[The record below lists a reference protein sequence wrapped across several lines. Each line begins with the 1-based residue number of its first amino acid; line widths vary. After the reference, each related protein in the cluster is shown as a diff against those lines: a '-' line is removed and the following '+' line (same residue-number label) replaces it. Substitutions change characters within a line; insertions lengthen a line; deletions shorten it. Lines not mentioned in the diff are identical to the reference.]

1 MPPHVIVMYKL
12 FRKIF
17 LLAVLLLPAG
27 CNLSKQGLLFD
38 QVTPSGLV
46 SFDYQSSTVMTVVLP
61 GRGGSAD
68 VSFSASGEW
77 VARLADKNSDWCT
90 LSPESGSAADK
101 LITINAQPN
110 DKYEE
115 RKCVVSLFCDG
126 KGATIIVKQSEKEEF
141 SLDQSSVEIPAEGGT
156 LMVTVSHTCSYS
168 VSVSKDAAGWIIPL
182 TTKGP
187 EKDEVGFEVLLN
199 PESTPR
205 EGSVTFSSELGEKTV
220 KVIQKGISECI
231 IVPQKD
237 IVVDQGGGSFTV
249 SVRSNVEYD
258 VAITEGASWISSAG
272 TKATVSDSDHTFIAA
287 LNPKDEPREGKIVF
301 SNKALGLS
309 ETVTVKQKPVL
320 VFSLTPDK
328 VELDY
333 AGGGFE
339 VQVTSSFDYEIKS
352 LPNWISPSSAPTKA
366 PTKTHSFSARPNN
379 SEEARTGNIVF
390 SNSEGGSLMV
400 TVTQKAREIAVD
412 WGKAFYHQSLIMRFT
427 ATWCTFCPM
436 MQRAVL
442 IAQEQYP
449 NKLIHVALH
458 GGGSDLEFGDG
469 SLLQSLYRVN
479 GFPTGIVDGRI
490 KVYNTQVPEVAGNII
505 AAAKQTEQLYS
516 TQTGISL
523 NSTLSGRDLTIDLT
537 VYAKKAG
544 AYMIS
549 VCLLEDGIFNAQSGA
564 SSGFAVHND
573 VARIAVTKSTGEAFN
588 IAKDFSFKDFSYTV
602 KNIPSSYK
610 LEKMK
615 ILVYVQSTF
624 SPGNV
629 NQSENYGNYYIDNC
643 VTVPIGQI
651 LNLMMAD
658 TVQGEGTEGVKTGN
672 DINL

>member
-1 MPPHVIVMYKL
+1 MAVM
-12 FRKIF
+12 
-17 LLAVLLLPAG
+17 LLPAG

-77 VARLADKNSDWCT
+77 VARLADKNSEWCT

-156 LMVTVSHTCSYS
+156 LMVTVSHTCGYS

-187 EKDEVGFEVLLN
+187 EKDAVGFEVLLN

-231 IVPQKD
+231 IVPKKD
-237 IVVDQGGGSFTV
+237 IVLDQGGGSFTV

-258 VAITEGASWISSAG
+258 VAITEGASWISAAG

-328 VELDY
+328 VELD
-333 AGGGFE
+333 ADGGSFYI
-339 VQVTSSFDYEIKS
+339 QVTSSVDYQVSS
-352 LPNWISPSSAPTKA
+352 LPDWISENTAGTRAQTNS
-366 PTKTHSFSARPNN
+366 HGFSARANKTDA
-379 SEEARTGNIVF
+379 SRTGRIVF
-390 SNSEGGSLMV
+390 SNGEGGSQVV
-400 TVTQKAREIAVD
+400 TVNQNARAVD
-412 WGKAFYHQSLIMRFT
+412 VDWSKEFFHQSLIMRFT
-427 ATWCTFCPM
+427 ATWCMYCPI
-436 MQRAVL
+436 MQRSVL
-442 IAQEQYP
+442 LAQKLYP
-449 NKLIHVALH
+449 DKLIHVALH
-458 GGGSDLEFGDG
+458 GGGSDLQFNDA
-469 SLLQSLYRVN
+469 SFLLNQYKIS

-490 KVYNTQVPEVAGNII
+490 KIHNQDESVTAGNII
-505 AAAKQTEQLYS
+505 EAAKQTEKLYG
-516 TQTGISL
+516 TTTGVSL
-523 NSTLSGRDLTIDLT
+523 SSTLSGRDLNIDLT
-537 VYAKKAG
+537 VYAKKSG
-544 AYMIS
+544 SYKVS
-549 VCLLEDGIFNAQSGA
+549 VLLLEDGIINSQTGAESGYY
-564 SSGFAVHND
+564 VHND
-573 VARIAVTKSTGEAFN
+573 VARLSVTN
-588 IAKDFSFKDFSYTV
+588 ISGNSFTISKDYSFKDFYYTARD
-602 KNIPSSYK
+602 ISPSFK
-610 LEKMK
+610 LENMK
-615 ILVYVQSTF
+615 ILVIVWTLFDSSNITQT
-624 SPGNV
+624 
-629 NQSENYGNYYIDNC
+629 EDYGSYYIDNC
-643 VTVPIGQI
+643 VTVPLGQAHK
-651 LNLMMAD
+651 LMIAD
-658 TVQGEGTEGVKTGN
+658 SAPAEGTEGVKTGD
-672 DINL
+672 DINM